1 LYPTGISKQVLKR
14 DNAAKKDGLM
24 SNPLFSSLSE
34 CFGDLPDPR
43 VEGRCDHKLLDIILI
58 AVCGV
63 LCGADSWV
71 GIETVGKA
79 KESWF
84 REFLELE
91 HGIPSHDTFGYVFS
105 KLDAQVFQSRFVRW
119 VETVFRVTKG
129 QVIAIDGKT
138 ARGSHDKAIGKEAIH
153 LVSAWATSNGIVLGQ
168 RKVDDKSNEITAI
181 PELLRLLNVSGCIVT
196 IDAMGCQTKIAQT
209 IRNEKADYLLRV
221 KDNHSSL
228 KQDLVDWFAYGDSQQ
243 FTGMEMEF
251 HQTTHK
257 TSGRIEIRQC
267 WVVRDPLAFEH
278 IHHYE
283 GWADLHSIIRIQ
295 RERREGQQVAH
306 DTAYYI
312 SSLTTAAAAI
322 LEATQHHWAIE
333 NSFHWV
339 LDVTFGEDLSRI
351 RTGESAE
358 NMAVLRTVA
367 LNLLKRVISKSSLKQ
382 KRFRAA
388 MDNDFLFHLL
398 TQV

>member
-1 LYPTGISKQVLKR
+1 MSK
-14 DNAAKKDGLM
+14 
-24 SNPLFSSLSE
+24 PLLSSLAD
-34 CFGDLPDPR
+34 CFGDLADPR
-43 VEGRCDHKLLDIILI
+43 VEGRCDHKLLDMIII

-105 KLDAQVFQSRFVRW
+105 KLDAEAFQSRFVRW
-119 VETVFRVTKG
+119 VEAVFRVTKG
-129 QVIAIDGKT
+129 QVVAIDGKT

-153 LVSAWATSNGIVLGQ
+153 LVSAWASSNGIVLGQ

-181 PELLRLLNVSGCIVT
+181 PDLLRLLNVSGCIVT
-196 IDAMGCQTKIAQT
+196 IDAMGCQTKIAQS
-209 IRNEKADYLLRV
+209 IRNEKADYILRV

-243 FTGMEMEF
+243 FTGMDMEF

-278 IHHYE
+278 IRHYE
-283 GWADLHSIIRIQ
+283 GWADLNSIIRIQ
-295 RERREGQQVAH
+295 RERRVGEQVSH

-312 SSLTTAAAAI
+312 SSLTTCAAAI

-339 LDVTFGEDLSRI
+339 LDVTFGEDLSRL

-358 NMAVLRTVA
+358 NMAVLRTLA
-367 LNLLKRVISKSSLKQ
+367 LNLLKRDISKSSLKQ

>member
-1 LYPTGISKQVLKR
+1 
-14 DNAAKKDGLM
+14 M
-24 SNPLFSSLSE
+24 SNTLPQSLEE

-43 VEGRCDHKLLDIILI
+43 VEGRCDHKLLDMVIIAI
-58 AVCGV
+58 CGV

-84 REFLELE
+84 REFLELK
-91 HGIPSHDTFGYVFS
+91 HGIPSHDTFGYVFA
-105 KLDAQVFQSRFVRW
+105 KINHEAFQSRFMRW
-119 VETVFRVTKG
+119 VESVFKLTKG

-138 ARGSHDKAIGKEAIH
+138 SRGSHDKAIGKDAIH
-153 LVSAWATSNGIVLGQ
+153 LVNAWASENGIALGQ
-168 RKVDDKSNEITAI
+168 RKVDGKSNEITVI
-181 PELLRLLNVSGCIVT
+181 PELLRLLDVSGCIVT

-209 IRNEKADYLLRV
+209 IRDEKADYLLRV
-221 KDNHSSL
+221 KDNQSHL
-228 KQDLVDWFAYGDSQQ
+228 KQDLEDWFAYGDSQQ
-243 FTGMEMEF
+243 FEQMNMDF
-251 HQTTHK
+251 HQTTNK

-278 IHHYE
+278 IRHYD
-283 GWADLHSIIRIQ
+283 GWTDLNSIVRIQ
-295 RERREGQQVAH
+295 RQRRDGEKLSFDV
-306 DTAYYI
+306 AYYI
-312 SSLTTAAAAI
+312 SSLSCSAAVI

-339 LDVTFGEDLSRI
+339 LDVTFGEDMSRI

-358 NMAVLRTVA
+358 NMAVLRTIA
-367 LNLLKRVISKSSLKQ
+367 LNLLKQDNSKSSLRQ

-398 TQV
+398 SPI

>member
-1 LYPTGISKQVLKR
+1 
-14 DNAAKKDGLM
+14 M
-24 SNPLFSSLSE
+24 SNELQRSLE
-34 CFGDLPDPR
+34 DCFGDLADPR
-43 VEGRCDHKLLDIILI
+43 VAGRCDHKLLDIIMI
-58 AVCGV
+58 AICGI
-63 LCGADSWV
+63 LCGAASWV

-84 REFLELE
+84 RQFLDLE
-91 HGIPSHDTFGYVFS
+91 HGIPSHDTFGYVFARI
-105 KLDAQVFQSRFVRW
+105 DHEAFQTRFVRW
-119 VETVFRVTKG
+119 VEQVFQVTQG
-129 QVIAIDGKT
+129 QVVAIDGKT

-153 LVSAWATSNGIVLGQ
+153 LVTAWASANGLVLGQ
-168 RKVDDKSNEITAI
+168 RKVDSKSNEITAI
-181 PELLRLLNVSGCIVT
+181 PALLRLLDVSRCIVT

-209 IRNEKADYLLRV
+209 IRDEKAEYILRV
-221 KDNHSSL
+221 KDNQSTL

-243 FTGMEMEF
+243 FAGMDMDF

-267 WVVRDPLAFEH
+267 WVVRDPVAFEH
-278 IHHYE
+278 IRHYE
-283 GWADLHSIIRIQ
+283 GWADLHSIIRVQ
-295 RERREGQQVAH
+295 RDRRDGEH
-306 DTAYYI
+306 SSRDTAYYI
-312 SSLTTAAAAI
+312 SSLTTSAAI
-322 LEATQHHWAIE
+322 ILGATQHHWAIE

-358 NMAVLRTVA
+358 NMAVLRTIA
-367 LNLLKRVISKSSLKQ
+367 LNLLKQDTSKSSLRQ

>member
-1 LYPTGISKQVLKR
+1 
-14 DNAAKKDGLM
+14 M
-24 SNPLFSSLSE
+24 SNSLPTSLKD
-34 CFGDLPDPR
+34 CFDDLPDPR
-43 VEGRCDHKLLDIILI
+43 VEGRCDHKLVDIILI
-58 AVCGV
+58 AICGV

-84 REFLELE
+84 RQFLRLE

-105 KLDAQVFQSRFVRW
+105 KIDHEVFQTRFVRW
-119 VETVFRVTKG
+119 VESVFRVTKG

-138 ARGSHDKAIGKEAIH
+138 SQGSHDKSIGKDAIH
-153 LVSAWATSNGIVLGQ
+153 LVNAWASANGIALGQ
-168 RKVDDKSNEITAI
+168 RKVDGKSNEITAI
-181 PELLRLLNVSGCIVT
+181 PELLRLLDVSGCIVT
-196 IDAMGCQTKIAQT
+196 IDAMGCQTKIAQV
-209 IRNEKADYLLRV
+209 IRDEKADYILRV
-221 KDNHSSL
+221 KDNQSKL
-228 KQDLVDWFAYGDSQQ
+228 KQDLEDWFAYGDSQQ
-243 FTGMEMEF
+243 FAGMNMDF

-257 TSGRIEIRQC
+257 TSGRIEIRRC
-267 WVVRDPLAFEH
+267 WVVRDALAFEH
-278 IHHYE
+278 IRHYD
-283 GWADLHSIIRIQ
+283 GWADLNSIIRVQ
-295 RERREGQQVAH
+295 RERREGEHVAH

-312 SSLTTAAAAI
+312 SSLTASAVVI

-358 NMAVLRTVA
+358 NMAVLRTIA
-367 LNLLKRVISKSSLKQ
+367 LNLLKQDTSKSSLKQ

-388 MDNDFLFHLL
+388 MDNDFLFHLI
-398 TQV
+398 TQI

>member
-1 LYPTGISKQVLKR
+1 
-14 DNAAKKDGLM
+14 M